1 MKHCPWNVMLSNLG
15 YNQYAYDLEFCEFQF
30 QNLKVLL
37 NCINTP
43 HTKKKKNHQQQ
54 NTEFIHI

>member
-1 MKHCPWNVMLSNLG
+1 MKHCSWNVMLSNLG
-15 YNQYAYDLEFCEFQF
+15 YNQYAYDLEFCEFQ
-30 QNLKVLL
+30 NLKVLL

-43 HTKKKKNHQQQ
+43 HTKKNHQQQ